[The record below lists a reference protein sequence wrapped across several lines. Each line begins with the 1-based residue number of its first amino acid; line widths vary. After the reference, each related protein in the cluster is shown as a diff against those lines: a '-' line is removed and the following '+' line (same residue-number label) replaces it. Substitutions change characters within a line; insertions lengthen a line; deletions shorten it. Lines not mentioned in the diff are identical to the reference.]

1 MTTLLLAAG
10 MLLSGTGV
18 LPVPAM
24 TVQAAEAVSSGTCG
38 EHLTW
43 TLDDT
48 GTLTISGTGNMTD
61 FENNLAFPWSN
72 YVFQIRKAVIEDG
85 VTSIGDRAFYSC
97 YMMTSVTIPESVT
110 KIGFGA
116 VDLCTGLKEVTIPDS
131 VSNIGNSAFF
141 GCDDLTDITILN
153 PDCGIYDDAEAISD
167 NTVIHGYAGS
177 TAQAYAEKYSRTFE
191 VIGDAPEAAA
201 SGTCGENLTWTL
213 DSEGTLTVSGTGT
226 MTDYAYASPAP
237 WYEQRE
243 SIKNIVIEDG
253 VTDIHFDA
261 FSGCNG
267 LTSVTIPKSIINI
280 RGVAFFDCHSSPA
293 IEVDPENS
301 KYSDEDGILFSKAKT
316 TIIRYPS
323 SKQGSVYSIPNSVQ
337 SIGDSAFWGCKE
349 LTSITIPNSV
359 TSIGKDAFFGCR
371 GLTNITIPTGVS
383 SISYMAFSC
392 CSSITS
398 ITIPNTVTNIDS
410 LAFDHCT
417 GLTSITIPDSV
428 TSIGKDTFF
437 ECTALTDITVLNPE
451 CEINNDYLT
460 IPEPAVIHGYAGST
474 AQAYAEKYNRTF
486 EVIGDA
492 PEAAVIASGTC
503 GENLTW
509 TLDDAGTLTVSG
521 TGNMTDYANDSPA
534 PWKEQKEKI
543 KAAVIEPG
551 VTGIGHSAF
560 DGCKNLA
567 SVTIPEGVTSIADS
581 AFYGCSGLTSVT
593 IPDSVTAIERLAF
606 QGCSGLTEIKLPDG
620 VTGIGNY
627 AFYGCSGLTA
637 FTVPES
643 VTDIGQNAFAFCG
656 KLAEITIPA
665 SVKTIGPC
673 VFIDCTDLKTIT
685 LLNPDCEIDYSEYT
699 RMVPKTTVIRGYE
712 GSSAQT
718 YADFFGQTFEAI
730 SASAPLIGDP
740 DGDGAVTNKDAQ
752 KVLVAYTESLGTGKV
767 DLPEDAL
774 KAADVN
780 GDGKVGVDDAQYILI
795 YYTGNTIAGNPTT
808 WEDLIQ

>member
-1 MTTLLLAAG
+1 MMHQHKRMTGILLAAG
-10 MLLSGTGV
+10 MLLNRTGV

-24 TVQAAEAVSSGTCG
+24 TVQAAEAVRSGTCG
-38 EHLTW
+38 ENLTW
-43 TLDDT
+43 TLDDA

-61 FENNLAFPWSN
+61 FESNLAFPWSN
-72 YVFQIRKAVIEDG
+72 YTFQIRKVIIEDG

-110 KIGFGA
+110 KIGFA
-116 VDLCTGLKEVTIPDS
+116 AFDLCTGLQEVTIPDS
-131 VSNIGNSAFF
+131 VSSIGNSAFF

-153 PDCGIYDDAEAISD
+153 PDCVIYDDSEAISD

-213 DSEGTLTVSGTGT
+213 D
-226 MTDYAYASPAP
+226 
-237 WYEQRE
+237 
-243 SIKNIVIEDG
+243 N
-253 VTDIHFDA
+253 
-261 FSGCNG
+261 
-267 LTSVTIPKSIINI
+267 
-280 RGVAFFDCHSSPA
+280 
-293 IEVDPENS
+293 
-301 KYSDEDGILFSKAKT
+301 
-316 TIIRYPS
+316 
-323 SKQGSVYSIPNSVQ
+323 
-337 SIGDSAFWGCKE
+337 
-349 LTSITIPNSV
+349 
-359 TSIGKDAFFGCR
+359 
-371 GLTNITIPTGVS
+371 
-383 SISYMAFSC
+383 
-392 CSSITS
+392 
-398 ITIPNTVTNIDS
+398 
-410 LAFDHCT
+410 
-417 GLTSITIPDSV
+417 
-428 TSIGKDTFF
+428 
-437 ECTALTDITVLNPE
+437 
-451 CEINNDYLT
+451 
-460 IPEPAVIHGYAGST
+460 
-474 AQAYAEKYNRTF
+474 
-486 EVIGDA
+486 
-492 PEAAVIASGTC
+492 
-503 GENLTW
+503 
-509 TLDDAGTLTVSG
+509 AGTLTISG

-543 KAAVIEPG
+543 KAAVIEQG

-606 QGCSGLTEIKLPDG
+606 QGCSGLTEIRLPDG
-620 VTGIGNY
+620 VTSIGNY

-665 SVKTIGPC
+665 GVKTIGPC

-712 GSSAQT
+712 GSTAQT
-718 YADFFGQTFEAI
+718 YADFFGQTFEPI

-752 KVLVAYTESLGTGKV
+752 MVLVAYTESLGTGKV

>member
-1 MTTLLLAAG
+1 MMHNHKRAAAVLLAAG
-10 MLLSGTGV
+10 MLMSGTGV

-24 TVQAAEAVSSGTCG
+24 TVQAAEVVHSGTCG
-38 EHLTW
+38 DNLTW
-43 TLDDT
+43 TLDSE
-48 GTLTISGTGNMTD
+48 GTLTVSGTGNMTD
-61 FENNLAFPWSN
+61 FENNLDFPWSN
-72 YVFQIRKAVIEDG
+72 YTFQTKKAVIEDG

-116 VDLCTGLKEVTIPDS
+116 FDLCTGLQEVTIPES

-153 PDCGIYDDAEAISD
+153 PDCVIYDDSEAISD

-177 TAQAYAEKYSRTFE
+177 TAQAYAK
-191 VIGDAPEAAA
+191 
-201 SGTCGENLTWTL
+201 
-213 DSEGTLTVSGTGT
+213 
-226 MTDYAYASPAP
+226 
-237 WYEQRE
+237 
-243 SIKNIVIEDG
+243 
-253 VTDIHFDA
+253 
-261 FSGCNG
+261 
-267 LTSVTIPKSIINI
+267 
-280 RGVAFFDCHSSPA
+280 
-293 IEVDPENS
+293 
-301 KYSDEDGILFSKAKT
+301 
-316 TIIRYPS
+316 
-323 SKQGSVYSIPNSVQ
+323 
-337 SIGDSAFWGCKE
+337 
-349 LTSITIPNSV
+349 
-359 TSIGKDAFFGCR
+359 
-371 GLTNITIPTGVS
+371 
-383 SISYMAFSC
+383 
-392 CSSITS
+392 
-398 ITIPNTVTNIDS
+398 
-410 LAFDHCT
+410 
-417 GLTSITIPDSV
+417 
-428 TSIGKDTFF
+428 
-437 ECTALTDITVLNPE
+437 
-451 CEINNDYLT
+451 
-460 IPEPAVIHGYAGST
+460 
-474 AQAYAEKYNRTF
+474 KYNRTF

-521 TGNMTDYANDSPA
+521 TGNMTDYADASPA

-606 QGCSGLTEIKLPDG
+606 QGCSGLTAISLPDG
-620 VTGIGNY
+620 VTSIGNY

-718 YADFFGQTFEAI
+718 YADFFGQTFEPI
-730 SASAPLIGDP
+730 SASASLNGDP

-752 KVLVAYTESLGTGKV
+752 TVLVAYTESLGTGKV

-795 YYTGNTIAGNPTT
+795 YYTENTIAGKPTT
-808 WEDLIQ
+808 WEDVIQ